1 MGFLMKIK
9 ILDQFTCAI
18 HTTDDVS
25 YSYLFKG
32 QILNVDSVEKVSES
46 YCSFPS
52 VHKIT
57 LSEGVYMNL
66 TELDFEPQ
74 DMV

>member
-1 MGFLMKIK
+1 MKIK
-9 ILDQFTCAI
+9 ILNPFTCAV
-18 HTTDDVS
+18 HSKDNVE
-25 YSYLFKG
+25 YSNLFKG
-32 QILNVDSVEKVSES
+32 QILNVESIEKVSES
-46 YCSFPS
+46 FESFPS

>member
-1 MGFLMKIK
+1 MKIK
-9 ILDQFTCAI
+9 ILDQFTCAV
-18 HTTDDVS
+18 HTKEDVS

-32 QILNVDSVEKVSES
+32 QILNVDSIEKVSES
-46 YCSFPS
+46 FACFPS

-57 LSEGVYMNL
+57 LSEGVYMKL